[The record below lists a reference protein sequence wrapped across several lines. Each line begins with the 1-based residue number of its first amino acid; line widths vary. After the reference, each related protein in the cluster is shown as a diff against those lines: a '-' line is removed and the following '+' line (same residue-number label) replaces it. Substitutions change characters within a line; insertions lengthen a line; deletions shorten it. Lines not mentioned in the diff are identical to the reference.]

1 MEYQLDAG
9 GRSQEVRVGQDDR
22 QVAVFRK
29 TGFLVH
35 NLEGT
40 VDGLEYQMKLAAPW
54 TGFRYLLR
62 QGAHDLASARKQRR
76 MHAFEP
82 DRPMIRHQLVEFD
95 LDVYGRLYRLTPED
109 RHGLNHALCHGDE
122 KCGCLIMRTFE
133 AQTGGPWQ
141 ADLQA
146 PSDWSVPLAAY
157 VAWLAREGRSLM
169 RP

>member
-1 MEYQLDAG
+1 MEYQIDAA

-22 QVAVFRK
+22 EVAVFQK
-29 TGFLVH
+29 SGFLIH
-35 NLEGT
+35 NLEGN

-62 QGAHDLASARKQRR
+62 QGEHDLASAKKQRR

-82 DRPMIRHQLVEFD
+82 DRPLIRHQLVEFA
-95 LDVYGRLYRLTPED
+95 LDVHGRLFRLTPED
-109 RHGLNHALCHGDE
+109 RHGLNHALYDGDK
-122 KCGCLIMRTFE
+122 KCGCLSMRTFE
-133 AQTGGPWQ
+133 AQEGSLWQ

-157 VAWLAREGRSLM
+157 VAWLAREGRS
-169 RP
+169 RGAA